1 MTETVILAVTLVIGV
16 GIASALI
23 ATMVRAI
30 LKERRSS
37 GLDRMWQNFGLSI
50 AFLALFLISWIG
62 QAFAEWGVFVQD
74 QRSHG
79 QQPHIG
85 DFLVTF
91 GQSTFENW
99 QSEFLQLFSFVVFS
113 AILIHRG
120 SAESKDGTDRIEESV
135 KRIER
140 RLDEAGIGSSSG
152 SPRERVE
159 PSRSG

>member
-1 MTETVILAVTLVIGV
+1 MSETVILVVTLSIGV

-30 LKERRSS
+30 VKERRSS
-37 GLDRMWQNFGLSI
+37 EVGRLWANFGLSI
-50 AFLALFLISWIG
+50 AFLGLFLVSWIG
-62 QAFAEWGVFVQD
+62 QAFAEWGVYVQD
-74 QRSHG
+74 QQAHG
-79 QQPHIG
+79 GHPNLG
-85 DFLVTF
+85 DFFVTF

-135 KRIER
+135 RRIER
-140 RLDEAGIGSSSG
+140 RLDEAGIGTPASP
-152 SPRERVE
+152 PRERVE
-159 PSRSG
+159 PGRRG